1 MKAWKATFTYSAK
14 ADGEQQHF
22 GWIRTGTWKGTKNK
36 GAIRLNKVLISGRWV
51 RDIETKDINGKTLAK
66 CTIAVDEGYG
76 DNKKSHYFDVEMWGK
91 TADAVSNYSGKGKK
105 VLVSGRLKVDTWE
118 KDGQKRTA
126 TRIVA
131 EEVEFLE
138 KAQRETE
145 RAADPFA
152 DDGTPIEI
160 SDSDLPF

>member
-1 MKAWKATFTYSAK
+1 
-14 ADGEQQHF
+14 
-22 GWIRTGTWKGTKNK
+22 
-36 GAIRLNKVLISGRWV
+36 V

-76 DNKKSHYFDVEMWGK
+76 DNKKSHYFDVEIWGK
-91 TADAVSNYSGKGKK
+91 TADAVSYYSGKGKK

-138 KAQRETE
+138 KAQQKDPLENDWREATQE
-145 RAADPFA
+145 
-152 DDGTPIEI
+152 EL
-160 SDSDLPF
+160 DSLPF